1 MDDSFIKSMWSEDL
15 VRNLL
20 SYYIQHKD
28 LLEARHSIVATE
40 QNKAHAWE
48 SIADALN
55 ASSSEKKTTVEQLKK
70 KI

>member
-1 MDDSFIKSMWSEDL
+1 MIHLSNLWSEDL

-28 LLEARHSIVATE
+28 LLEAWHSIVATE
-40 QNKAHAWE
+40 QNKARAWE

-55 ASSSEKKTTVEQLKK
+55 ASSSGKKKKTVEQLKK